1 MNGLR
6 HTDFTAQI
14 VFSVTIR
21 LVYRYHWI
29 VCFVGF
35 LYRRFHVVA
44 EVCMNIRL
52 LGFREPR
59 NRGNGCPKPI
69 KQRPCISFLFND
81 LSLFSMVVIHREC
94 ILNFVCNCM
103 R

>member
-29 VCFVGF
+29 VCFGSLDCIGIDVST
-35 LYRRFHVVA
+35 LLQKS
-44 EVCMNIRL
+44 MNEYTSTW
-52 LGFREPR
+52 F
-59 NRGNGCPKPI
+59 
-69 KQRPCISFLFND
+69 
-81 LSLFSMVVIHREC
+81 
-94 ILNFVCNCM
+94 
-103 R
+103 